1 MRYLCASK
9 IKYMG
14 KVAINIAT
22 GSLQQKETIVGIDL
36 GTTNSLIAIVR
47 EDTRQPLALREID
60 GLTLVPS
67 IVHFD
72 EYGGATVGNT
82 AKEKL
87 IAEPHRTIYSAKRL
101 MGKSYK
107 DISEHAGF
115 FSYKVI
121 DDDTESLVKVQVGD
135 KFYSPIELSSFIL
148 KELKQRAEH
157 ILKTPVNKAVITVPA
172 YFNDAQRQATRDAG
186 RLAGLDVLRIVNEPT
201 AASLA
206 YGMGVNPDEEKTIA
220 VYDLG
225 GGTFDIS
232 VLKITNGIFE
242 VLSTNG
248 DTYLGGD
255 DLDRALAMHWQQ
267 ALSISDEDLQQH
279 KSLAQELRL
288 TAEEA
293 KKHLSNNDSFEGA
306 VAGEKVSI
314 TKAAFNE
321 LIQPLIDR
329 TITCCQNAMR
339 DAGLQTSAIDAVV
352 MVGGSTRV
360 PLVKESVSKFFGR
373 EVYDNLNPDEVVALG
388 AAVQADILAG
398 NNTDMLL
405 LDITP
410 LSLGLETMGGLMDV
424 LIPRNS
430 KIPVRAGR
438 QYTTQKDGQS
448 GMRISVYQGERDLV
462 KDNRKLAEFNLTG
475 IPAMPAGLPK
485 VEVNFLIDA
494 DGILKVTAKELRSG
508 VETSVEVKPQYGLT
522 DEQVEQML
530 MDSLTHAKE
539 DIQTRALV
547 EATTEAEQML
557 ETTEKFIAKHRE
569 LLTEEEIA
577 TTQTHMQQLRDAIAA
592 KNKDL
597 VQKET
602 EQLND
607 VSRPFAERV
616 MDAALKD
623 AMKGK
628 KIL

>member
-1 MRYLCASK
+1 
-9 IKYMG
+9 MG

-72 EYGGATVGNT
+72 EYGGATVGNN

-107 DISEHAGF
+107 DVSEHAGF
-115 FSYKVI
+115 FAYKVI
-121 DDDTESLVKVQVGD
+121 DDDTDSLVKVQVGD

-206 YGMGVNPDEEKTIA
+206 YGLGVSPDEEKTIA

-255 DLDRALAMHWQQ
+255 DLDSALAMHWQK
-267 ALSISDEDLQQH
+267 ALGISDEELQQH

-293 KKHLSNNDSFEGA
+293 KKHLSTNDSFEGA

-314 TKAAFNE
+314 TKTAFNE
-321 LIQPLIDR
+321 LIQPLIER

-360 PLVKESVSKFFGR
+360 PLVKESVSQFFGR
-373 EVYDNLNPDEVVALG
+373 EVFDSLNPDEVVALG

-410 LSLGLETMGGLMDV
+410 LSLGIETMGGLMDV

-438 QYTTQKDGQS
+438 QYTTHKDGQS
-448 GMRISVYQGERDLV
+448 GMRISVFQGERDLV

-485 VEVNFLIDA
+485 VEVNFLTDA

-557 ETTEKFIAKHRE
+557 ETTEKFIAKHRA
-569 LLTEEEIA
+569 LLTDEEIA
-577 TTQTHMQQLRDAIAA
+577 TTQAHMQQVRDAIAA